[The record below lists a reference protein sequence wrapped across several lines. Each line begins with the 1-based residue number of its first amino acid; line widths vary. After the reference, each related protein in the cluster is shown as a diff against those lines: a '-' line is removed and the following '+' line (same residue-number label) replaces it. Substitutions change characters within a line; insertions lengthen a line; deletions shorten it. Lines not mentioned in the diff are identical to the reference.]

1 MISEDEEHLL
11 ASSINL
17 APHAKGLV
25 TSVSPGK
32 KELPSSIHLSI
43 FFETISSINIS
54 IHFKFHNFVN
64 QLFDQHTPSL
74 LYQCHVT
81 LEKIF
86 TTILNCFSFHNIRK
100 VKWYGVFYIQNHC
113 SPSHISLWIR
123 AVIFFGENFNLIL
136 KRFFYT
142 IVPLLA

>member
-1 MISEDEEHLL
+1 
-11 ASSINL
+11 
-17 APHAKGLV
+17 
-25 TSVSPGK
+25 
-32 KELPSSIHLSI
+32 
-43 FFETISSINIS
+43 
-54 IHFKFHNFVN
+54 
-64 QLFDQHTPSL
+64 
-74 LYQCHVT
+74 LYRCHVT

-100 VKWYGVFYIQNHC
+100 AKWYGVFYIQNHC

-123 AVIFFGENFNLIL
+123 AVIFFCENFNLIL